1 VDSTYKEEKV
11 MPSFIQQ
18 SDTAANSLTVVSGS
32 STLIAF
38 ATAWLPVF
46 SMIAACVAIV
56 SGSMAALYYIK
67 KIKEK

>member
-1 VDSTYKEEKV
+1 
-11 MPSFIQQ
+11 MPTFLHQ
-18 SDTAANSLTVVSGS
+18 SDNAANSLTVLSGGA
-32 STLIAF
+32 TLISF

-56 SGSMAALYYIK
+56 SGSMAAIYYIK